1 MFLQHHIVPTN
12 HYEKSP
18 RIPILQKP
26 LDSDRTFNSIQP
38 SLYARYAYLKSSLS
52 HFLPNYT
59 SILFLSRF
67 RKRLQQQVD
76 RNKKGKK
83 TKGRQRETSLTSER
97 ERGCPVG
104 RVEMGSQAAASSFRP
119 CAPPLY
125 NASLSL
131 YVCSPRIY
139 IHYVPSGII
148 DLIPLPAR
156 LSCVFVRGER
166 CTRASE
172 LLYYKER
179 GIRSIGGVRVECMC
193 MWRDG
198 RTRRE

>member
-1 MFLQHHIVPTN
+1 MFPQHHIVPTN

-26 LDSDRTFNSIQP
+26 LDSDRTFNSIQS

-52 HFLPNYT
+52 
-59 SILFLSRF
+59 LSF
-67 RKRLQQQVD
+67 SPQLYQHPLSLSLQ
-76 RNKKGKK
+76 KK
-83 TKGRQRETSLTSER
+83 TTTTSRKKQKGQKNEGGTERNLPDVR

-104 RVEMGSQAAASSFRP
+104 RVEMGSQAAASSFCP

-139 IHYVPSGII
+139 IHT
-148 DLIPLPAR
+148 
-156 LSCVFVRGER
+156 FH
-166 CTRASE
+166 
-172 LLYYKER
+172 
-179 GIRSIGGVRVECMC
+179 RV
-193 MWRDG
+193 
-198 RTRRE
+198 